1 MGLFNIFSGSKE
13 PDTGTEQRSLSLFN
27 TDPLPPMHYYG
38 ISDEAVVQ
46 GSDNAM
52 AVSAFHACVRAIS
65 DSVSGLPW
73 NVYKRDDDGNTP
85 YKAHPYN
92 FLLSQ
97 QPNNYQT
104 SFEFRS
110 TLLTN
115 CCVWGNAYALKTT
128 GQDGLVTAMTPLH
141 PLYVTPRELESGEI
155 VFDYYAADG
164 QQTGRFTSRQVIHV
178 RYLSDNGWKGL
189 CPLNLLAPIIKLA
202 RLMDIASQRFW
213 NNDARP
219 SVILE
224 SSQPIPEPAMKT
236 LARSWNTMF
245 KGPLN
250 TGKTCVLP
258 NGITAR
264 EFAPSSAVDSDLVAV
279 RQFLVEE
286 IARGMRVPASM
297 IGGQGGSYE
306 DDMLRFTQQTV
317 TPWVNRMESA
327 FQRGLFNQEEEL
339 NNQIDV
345 RGLMR
350 GDSSSR
356 ANYYASLFNMAAMS
370 PNDVRRAEELPPL
383 ETEAA
388 DNTYIPLNNFSPLQ
402 IAAQQ
407 GLKATGEG
415 TAEEPQEA
423 EGEAV
428 QKPEGGPNGETLQE
442 VSLNG
447 AQVSGIIEI
456 LNQISAGLIDK
467 PAGKVLIEAAFPTI
481 PSSMVSSIVDGTND
495 VSDAA
500 PPPEQPTQEPTN
512 ARKKATRKK
521 ATKKK
526 STKTRTP
533 RSSSK

>member
-1 MGLFNIFSGSKE
+1 MGLFNIFSGKKE
-13 PDTGTEQRSLSLFN
+13 TDTGVEQRSLSLFN

-38 ISDEAVVQ
+38 ISDEAVVA

-73 NVYKRDDDGNTP
+73 HVYQRTEDGNTP
-85 YKAHPYN
+85 YKEHPYD

-115 CCVWGNAYALKTT
+115 CCVWGNAYALKNT
-128 GQDGLVTAMTPLH
+128 DGSGMVQSMTPLH
-141 PLYVTPRELESGEI
+141 PLYITPRELESGEI

-164 QQTGRFTSRQVIHV
+164 SQTGRFTSRQVIHV

-189 CPLNLLAPIIKLA
+189 CPLNLLAPVVKLA

-286 IARGMRVPASM
+286 IARGMRVPSSM
-297 IGGQGGSYE
+297 IGGDTGSYE

-317 TPWVNRMESA
+317 TPWVNRIESA
-327 FQRGLFNQEEEL
+327 FQRGLFNQEREL

-345 RGLMR
+345 KGMMR
-350 GDSSSR
+350 GDSASR
-356 ANYYASLFNMAAMS
+356 ASYYGALFNMAAMS
-370 PNDVRRAEELPPL
+370 PNDVRRAEELPPITQ
-383 ETEAA
+383 ETA
-388 DNTYIPLNNFSPLQ
+388 DDYYIPLNNFSPIQ
-402 IAAQQ
+402 HAAQQ
-407 GLKATGEG
+407 GIKATGEG
-415 TAEEPQEA
+415 TADEPQET
-423 EGEAV
+423 EGETV

-467 PAGKVLIEAAFPTI
+467 PAGKVLIEAAFPSI
-481 PSSMVSSIVDGTND
+481 PSTMVAAIVDGTND
-495 VSDAA
+495 VSQAE
-500 PPPEQPTQEPTN
+500 PLPEVPATEPTN

-526 STKTRTP
+526 STKARTP

>member
-1 MGLFNIFSGSKE
+1 MQWPYQHFTPASG
-13 PDTGTEQRSLSLFN
+13 Q
-27 TDPLPPMHYYG
+27 
-38 ISDEAVVQ
+38 
-46 GSDNAM
+46 
-52 AVSAFHACVRAIS
+52 
-65 DSVSGLPW
+65 SVTPYQDLPW

-128 GQDGLVTAMTPLH
+128 GPDGMVTAMTPLH

-164 QQTGRFTSRQVIHV
+164 TQTGRFTSRQVIHI

-189 CPLNLLAPIIKLA
+189 CPLNLLAPVIKLA

-297 IGGQGGSYE
+297 IGGDGGSYE

-345 RGLMR
+345 Q
-350 GDSSSR
+350 
-356 ANYYASLFNMAAMS
+356 
-370 PNDVRRAEELPPL
+370 RRNEGRQ
-383 ETEAA
+383 
-388 DNTYIPLNNFSPLQ
+388 FV
-402 IAAQQ
+402 Q
-407 GLKATGEG
+407 GQLLRI
-415 TAEEPQEA
+415 
-423 EGEAV
+423 AV
-428 QKPEGGPNGETLQE
+428 QHGGH
-442 VSLNG
+442 V
-447 AQVSGIIEI
+447 AQ
-456 LNQISAGLIDK
+456 
-467 PAGKVLIEAAFPTI
+467 
-481 PSSMVSSIVDGTND
+481 
-495 VSDAA
+495 
-500 PPPEQPTQEPTN
+500 
-512 ARKKATRKK
+512 
-521 ATKKK
+521 
-526 STKTRTP
+526 
-533 RSSSK
+533 

>member
-1 MGLFNIFSGSKE
+1 
-13 PDTGTEQRSLSLFN
+13 
-27 TDPLPPMHYYG
+27 
-38 ISDEAVVQ
+38 
-46 GSDNAM
+46 
-52 AVSAFHACVRAIS
+52 
-65 DSVSGLPW
+65 
-73 NVYKRDDDGNTP
+73 
-85 YKAHPYN
+85 
-92 FLLSQ
+92 
-97 QPNNYQT
+97 
-104 SFEFRS
+104 
-110 TLLTN
+110 LTN

-128 GQDGLVTAMTPLH
+128 GQDGMVTAMTPLH

-164 QQTGRFTSRQVIHV
+164 QQSGRFTSRQVIHI

-189 CPLNLLAPIIKLA
+189 CPLNLLAPVIKLA

-345 RGLMR
+345 RGMMR

-415 TAEEPQEA
+415 TADEPQE
-423 EGEAV
+423 E
-428 QKPEGGPNGETLQE
+428 
-442 VSLNG
+442 
-447 AQVSGIIEI
+447 
-456 LNQISAGLIDK
+456 
-467 PAGKVLIEAAFPTI
+467 
-481 PSSMVSSIVDGTND
+481 
-495 VSDAA
+495 
-500 PPPEQPTQEPTN
+500 EPTN

-521 ATKKK
+521 ATPKK
-526 STKTRTP
+526 STKARTP
-533 RSSSK
+533 RPSSK